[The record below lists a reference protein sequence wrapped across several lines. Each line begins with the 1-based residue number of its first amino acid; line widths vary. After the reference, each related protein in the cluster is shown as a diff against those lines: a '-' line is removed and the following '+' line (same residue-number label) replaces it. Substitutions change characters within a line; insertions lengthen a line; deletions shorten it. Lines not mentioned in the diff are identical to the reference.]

1 MLIYK
6 KKKSCS
12 CSINDSYMEQEQPKL
27 KGECQTLLVGCIR
40 MKGGGGIR
48 VKYFFD
54 FILAISLNSFSYYI
68 ASSVLRNGLPFW
80 QALIIGFSVVSLGAL
95 TEALGS
101 PMWLIVLV
109 PFPVGMFLLYSFL
122 HVTVSQWL
130 LTYIITLAIYT
141 VIHIF
146 MSYFFHFHSLIPA
159 WKLS

>member
-1 MLIYK
+1 
-6 KKKSCS
+6 
-12 CSINDSYMEQEQPKL
+12 
-27 KGECQTLLVGCIR
+27 

-54 FILAISLNSFSYYI
+54 FILAIFLTSFSYYI
-68 ASSVLRNGLPFW
+68 ASSVLRNGLLFW

-109 PFPVGMFLLYSFL
+109 PFPVGMFLLYLFL
-122 HVTVSQWL
+122 NVTVSQWL

-141 VIHIF
+141 VIHIP